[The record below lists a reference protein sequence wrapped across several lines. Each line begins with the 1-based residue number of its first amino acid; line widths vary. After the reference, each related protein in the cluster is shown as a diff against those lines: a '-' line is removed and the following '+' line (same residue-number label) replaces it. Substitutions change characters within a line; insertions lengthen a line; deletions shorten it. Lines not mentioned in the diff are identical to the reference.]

1 MAYFNKE
8 QIEKAREIDL
18 ISYLQ
23 TNNPD
28 ELVYDS
34 RGTYRTKTHDSLKIS
49 NGLWYWFSR
58 GIGGKS
64 ALDYLIIVEDMSF
77 TEAVSLILGT
87 KGLEKKQITISK
99 LSEDEKRERLIL
111 KLHFIQNKVFHI

>member
-18 ISYLQ
+18 ITYLQ
-23 TNNPD
+23 NNNPD

-34 RGTYRTKTHDSLKIS
+34 RGAYHTKTHDSLKIS

-64 ALDYLIIVEDMSF
+64 ALDYLIIVEDKSF
-77 TEAVSLILGT
+77 TEAVSLILGI
-87 KGLEKKQITISK
+87 KGLEKKQ
-99 LSEDEKRERLIL
+99 
-111 KLHFIQNKVFHI
+111 VFTNLL